1 MLETAN
7 LVAFLSTARPAESRR
22 FYQETLGLISL
33 GEDAHSLLFDCNGTT
48 LRIQKLKAVTPGA
61 QMALG
66 WQLSD
71 LVREIHALAPKG
83 VTFVRFDGLDQDR
96 IGIWTAPG
104 GTRVAWFKDPDG
116 NVLSL
121 TEPTDVA

>member
-7 LVAFLSTARPAESRR
+7 LVAFLSTARPEESRR

-33 GEDAHSLLFDCNGTT
+33 GEDPRTLMFDCNGIT
-48 LRIQKLKAVTPGA
+48 LRIQKLKTVTPGP
-61 QMALG
+61 QTVLG
-66 WQLSD
+66 WQVGD
-71 LVREIHALAPKG
+71 LVREMHALAPKG
-83 VTFVRFDGLDQDR
+83 VTFLRYDGLDQDR

-104 GTRVAWFKDPDG
+104 GTRIAWFKDPDG

-121 TEPTDVA
+121 SEPANVA